1 MLTVRKRGAVA
12 ALAVLLLVCGSA
24 AAAATSVGEVDR
36 AEATAWERVWSGIRG
51 LLGLDGPRWEAVR
64 ADAKSEPKRPVSP
77 PPAAPPLEGEGET
90 DTGGSLDPD
99 G

>member
-1 MLTVRKRGAVA
+1 MLTLRKRGAVA

-24 AAAATSVGEVDR
+24 AAATTSVREVDQ

-51 LLGLDGPRWEAVR
+51 LLGLDGPRSAAVS
-64 ADAKSEPKRPVSP
+64 ADAKSVPKRPVSP
-77 PPAAPPLEGEGET
+77 PPAAPPLEGEEET
-90 DTGGSLDPD
+90 DEGGSLDPD